1 MELDEWLWKN
11 RITQKQVALETGIPM
26 MTIGQI
32 KRKMFVPNLITAL
45 KLQEYTKGEIE
56 LFEMIPDK
64 RREEIDDYPKELEIR
79 KKIRNKFKEE
89 K

>member
-1 MELDEWLWKN
+1 MELDEWLWKH

-64 RREEIDDYPKELEIR
+64 RRGEIDDYQKELEIR
-79 KKIRNKFKEE
+79 KKIRNKFKGE

>member
-11 RITQKQVALETGIPM
+11 RLTQKQVSLDTGIPM

-45 KLQEYTKGEIE
+45 KLQQYSDGAIKLT
-56 LFEMIPDK
+56 EMLPDK
-64 RREEIDDYPKELEIR
+64 RRPEIDDYRKELEIR
-79 KKIRNKFKEE
+79 QKIREKFKEE